1 MAQSQYFSEDYK
13 YQTFLLWYNNGR
25 PSGRKLR
32 KMIPANWGDSIPMED
47 TLRVWIKSE
56 KFQSQAEDLDKQ
68 VSIEL
73 ESRLVK
79 EKVEM
84 LSRHSDLGQKMQ
96 DMAIDYLESEDVSL
110 SSNSAVRLLIEGIR
124 VERESK
130 GIPQAL
136 EKMINRTDEEL
147 IEEIKELTKGAQV
160 EVLEDV

>member
-1 MAQSQYFSEDYK
+1 
-13 YQTFLLWYNNGR
+13 
-25 PSGRKLR
+25 
-32 KMIPANWGDSIPMED
+32 MIPANWGNEIP
-47 TLRVWIKSE
+47 TANSLHLWIQGE

-84 LSRHSDLGQKMQ
+84 LSRHSELGVYMQ
-96 DMAIDYLESEDVSL
+96 TMAKDYLEANESSL
-110 SSNSAVRLLIEGIR
+110 SANAAVRLLIEGIR

-136 EKMINRTDEEL
+136 EKMLSKTDEEL
-147 IEEIKELTKGAQV
+147 LEEVKSLTEGAHVEILEEL
-160 EVLEDV
+160 